1 MAWQAID
8 RKEAVID
15 PQAAPVLSE
24 AVREK
29 IRSFLPRFETK
40 RAALVP
46 ALQVVQDELGH
57 VGYQAMKE
65 VAEVLDIHPSEVLDT
80 ASFYTHFWTHPKG
93 RKVIVVCRSI
103 CCELLGGGTVLEAV
117 KAKLGIDE
125 HETTPD
131 GEYSLMTE
139 ECLALCDY
147 GPCMLINE
155 KVHKCVRPE
164 DVDRILDDPDNATL
178 DVPRSDLYDRPQE
191 RAVGE
196 AGGIGN

>member
-24 AVREK
+24 ALREK
-29 IRSFLPRFETK
+29 IQSFLPRFETK
-40 RAALVP
+40 RAALLP
-46 ALQVVQDELGH
+46 ALHVVQHALGH
-57 VGYQAMKE
+57 VGHQAMKE

-80 ASFYTHFWTHPKG
+80 ASFYTHFWTRPKG

-164 DVDRILDDPDNATL
+164 DVDRILDDPDNATP
-178 DVPRSDLYDRPQE
+178 DVPRSDLYDGPRT
-191 RAVGE
+191 
-196 AGGIGN
+196 